1 MYRYAGNFKTEGRL
15 LLSGMDP
22 EAEAV
27 IRGCLEWGDQ
37 FVAEQVG
44 VPALCEDHWDS
55 VGEDPSDLDHAY
67 HEFVCLRPAARDDW
81 VLPEW
86 GALGTLVARMQA
98 AARKWDGTLS
108 PDCDLSLFRPG
119 RVSTEGQDLTNH
131 RHLPPC
137 IARHPPART
146 TT

>member
-1 MYRYAGNFKTEGRL
+1 MEGHFTVFEYMYRDVGNFKTEGRL

-67 HEFVCLRPAARDDW
+67 HEFRSEEHTSEL
-81 VLPEW
+81 
-86 GALGTLVARMQA
+86 Q
-98 AARKWDGTLS
+98 
-108 PDCDLSLFRPG
+108 SLMRISYAVF
-119 RVSTEGQDLTNH
+119 
-131 RHLPPC
+131 C
-137 IARHPPART
+137 
-146 TT
+146 